1 MKFLRLGVAPV
12 FNDPPDGLNCK
23 GLVLPVMLGLG
34 TYTIVDVE
42 NVNTDGST
50 RAPTLPKNA

>member
-1 MKFLRLGVAPV
+1 
-12 FNDPPDGLNCK
+12 
-23 GLVLPVMLGLG
+23 LGLG